1 MQTAKELMTRNPEYC
16 YEDDTVSDAVRVMQK
31 FNCGVVPVSDE
42 HHRCVGIVT
51 DRDIC
56 MKVVNQDLDPQTTR
70 LRDIMTTDVVTCH
83 ENEDM
88 DSVLQ
93 RMEQRQVKRIPV
105 VDELERCI
113 GIISEKDVAQ
123 KEENRTKV
131 VELIEN
137 VYK

>member
-1 MQTAKELMTRNPEYC
+1 MQTAKDLMTRNPEYC
-16 YEDDTVSDAVRVMQK
+16 YEDDTVYDAVQVMQRC
-31 FNCGVVPVSDE
+31 NCGVVPVSDE
-42 HHRCVGIVT
+42 HNRCVGVVT

-56 MKVVNQDLDPQTTR
+56 MKVVYQNLDPQTTR
-70 LRDIMTTDVVTCH
+70 LKDIMTTDVVTCR

-88 DSVLQ
+88 DSVLR

-105 VDELERCI
+105 VDEMEKCV

-123 KEENRTKV
+123 KEEDRTKV
-131 VELIEN
+131 VELVEN